1 LFEIHIDAP
10 GQNSLKYSG
19 VHMNRKPIIG
29 LTGGIACGKT
39 TVAKMFQKLGAY
51 VIDAD
56 LIGHQILKR
65 EPEVKRQIVKTFG
78 QGVLNDKGEVDRS
91 KLGPIVFDNP
101 ELLQSLNKIIHPPI
115 INAINEEIKVILSF
129 PEYKAILVD
138 VVLLIECNMM
148 NIMDYVVLVHAED
161 GIQMQRL
168 MQRGLSKE
176 DAQKRINSQMS
187 FQEKRKFA
195 DFIIYNSGLL
205 SDTEKQVEK
214 IFRHLISDFGFY
226 RLLNK

>member
-214 IFRHLISDFGFY
+214 IFRYLILDFGF
-226 RLLNK
+226 